1 MYNPTAK
8 FTLCA
13 AVHCNNYVL
22 LSQNPNGTSGLV
34 SRHISA
40 NHGTREFLT
49 KSAKT
54 TEIMIIKYD

>member
-54 TEIMIIKYD
+54 T